1 MAQES
6 NQQTGIVKIT
16 LKSIYIK
23 QLKGIRD
30 CTITI
35 DKPLIAIM
43 GVNGSGKSTIIHALA
58 CSFKPVPGAY
68 GAGDPRNKDHKR
80 KKFFEFFPPTTHGTW
95 KNSSFKLT
103 IEKETNGGTETS
115 SISYS
120 KTVDRWTPKYDR
132 QPFGN
137 ILYFGVNTCC
147 PDIEKF
153 KQQRAKFNTTECTDK
168 VSQWV
173 AEQASYIL
181 NKDYSCILNNDF
193 NKTNYIGVRTSESI
207 SYSSLSMGAG
217 EQRVI
222 KLLEDVKRATPYS
235 IILIDEIDLLLHSEA
250 LKRLIGVLHDAAQK
264 QKLQFIFTTHSLIM
278 DDLKNLVSIK
288 FLQQDHDKTE
298 VYNGISSLSWKT
310 LSGDIKRP
318 MTIYV
323 EDNMANAIVKSIA
336 KDLNVSG
343 KVDVRIYGAI
353 ENAFTVA
360 ASLVLSKSNI
370 ENTLIVLDGDRYRE
384 KEQREKLIKARL
396 TGTESDIEDKRKR
409 ALSCISQFDLPIG
422 IAPEQH
428 LWQLLKDSDHDN
440 EIVNCAKRIR
450 AVDDSHDWIRSIVEE
465 TNCSYADIIMDCK
478 AANAEKWQAYTK
490 NVREWIAQ
498 RVDL

>member
-1 MAQES
+1 MAQELA
-6 NQQTGIVKIT
+6 QQTGIVKT
-16 LKSIYIK
+16 KLKTIYIK
-23 QLKGIRD
+23 ELKGIRD

-43 GVNGSGKSTIIHALA
+43 GVNGSGKSTILHALA

-68 GAGDPRNKDHKR
+68 GAGDPQNKEHKR
-80 KKFFEFFPPTTHGTW
+80 KKFFEFFPPTTHKTW
-95 KNSSFKLT
+95 TNSSFQLT
-103 IEKETNGGTETS
+103 IEKETSGGIETS

-120 KTVDRWTPKYDR
+120 KTDRWTPKYDR
-132 QPFGN
+132 QPSGN
-137 ILYFGVNTCC
+137 VLYFGVNTCC

-193 NKTNYIGVRTSESI
+193 NKTNYIGVKTGESI

-250 LKRLIGVLHDAAQK
+250 LKRLIRVLHDSAQK
-264 QKLQFIFTTHSLIM
+264 RNLQFIFTTHSLIM

-288 FLQQDHDKTE
+288 FLQQEHEKTE

-323 EDNMANAIVKSIA
+323 EDSMAQAIVMSIA
-336 KDLNVSG
+336 KEFNVSG
-343 KVDVRIYGAI
+343 KVDVRLFGAI

-360 ASLVLSKSNI
+360 ASLVLSKSHT
-370 ENTLIVLDGDRYRE
+370 ENTLIVLDGDRYKE
-384 KEQREKLIKARL
+384 KDQREKLIKARL
-396 TGTESDIEDKRKR
+396 TGTESDIEQKR
-409 ALSCISQFDLPIG
+409 AQALDCISQFDLPIG
-422 IAPEQH
+422 ISPERY
-428 LWQLLKDSDHDN
+428 LWQLLNDSDRES
-440 EIVNCAKRIR
+440 EIVKCAKRIR
-450 AVDDSHDWIRSIVEE
+450 AVDDSHDWIESIIKE
-465 TNCSYADIIMDCK
+465 TNCLDADIIIDCK
-478 AANAEKWQAYTK
+478 AANKDKWDEYTK
-490 NVREWIAQ
+490 NVREWISQ